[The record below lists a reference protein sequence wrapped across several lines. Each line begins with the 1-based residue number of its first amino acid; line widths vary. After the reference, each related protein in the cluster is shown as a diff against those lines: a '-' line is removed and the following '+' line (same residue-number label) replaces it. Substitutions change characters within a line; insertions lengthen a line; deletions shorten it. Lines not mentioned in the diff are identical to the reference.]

1 MDIINLFLE
10 SLILNILMWAS
21 IIPSFVTIAMELELY
36 LFFESDNFTL
46 QKLLRFKKSCYI
58 SVLYTLL

>member
-10 SLILNILMWAS
+10 LLILNILMWAS
-21 IIPSFVTIAMELELY
+21 IIPSFETIAIELKLY

-46 QKLLRFKKSCYI
+46 QKLLQFKISCY
-58 SVLYTLL
+58 

>member
-21 IIPSFVTIAMELELY
+21 IILSFVTIAIEL
-36 LFFESDNFTL
+36 
-46 QKLLRFKKSCYI
+46 
-58 SVLYTLL
+58 